1 MVFCVTPFKID
12 QNKNQN
18 RSVDKVQNLGN
29 ERRYIIKTLAKIQI
43 RGIFRILIL
52 ILTCRYLYGKT
63 LLVLL
68 DELQHGGRKQI
79 ETSVTEFCYKSVN
92 SFFEKLINIK
102 VILFLIHELFR

>member
-43 RGIFRILIL
+43 RGIFRIH
-52 ILTCRYLYGKT
+52 LYGDAM
-63 LLVLL
+63 LVLL
-68 DELQHGGRKQI
+68 DELQRGGRKQI
-79 ETSVTEFCYKSVN
+79 ETSVAEFCYKSVN
-92 SFFEKLINIK
+92 SLFEELINNK